1 MINRILIR
9 IKVVQMLYSYI
20 MTNDGATVAKFK
32 RELEK
37 SLDKSHELY
46 HWLLQLMID
55 MTDYQDLR
63 LDENKH
69 KFLPSQ
75 EDLNPNM
82 RFVNNQFIAALRDNQ
97 ELKQMVKDCNI
108 AWRDDEIFL
117 RLMLDKVLNS
127 EYYERYMSMEKTD
140 FESDCEVW
148 SQLMKQ
154 VILVDG
160 DLLEFLE
167 SKSVYWGFDDVEV
180 MGQFAL
186 KTIRKFEKKAR
197 NPMSPKFKDDD
208 DRDFG
213 MRLFTKTIDERVEN
227 NKLIDEAA
235 RSGRWESDRLA
246 TMDRIIMCA
255 ALTEIQNF
263 DSIPVNV
270 TLNEYIEMA
279 KNYSTPRSGQFIN
292 GILNTIVKQLR
303 ANGSVTK
310 P

>member
-1 MINRILIR
+1 
-9 IKVVQMLYSYI
+9 MLYSYI

-82 RFVNNQFIAALRDNQ
+82 RFVNNQFIAALRENQ

-310 P
+310 PLMKLINTI

>member
-82 RFVNNQFIAALRDNQ
+82 RFVNNQFIAALRENQ

>member
-32 RELEK
+32 HELEK

-82 RFVNNQFIAALRDNQ
+82 RFVNNQFIAALRENQ

>member
-1 MINRILIR
+1 
-9 IKVVQMLYSYI
+9 MLYSYI
-20 MTNDGATVAKFK
+20 MTNDGATVVKFK

>member
-1 MINRILIR
+1 
-9 IKVVQMLYSYI
+9 MLYSYI

-82 RFVNNQFIAALRDNQ
+82 RFVNNQFIAALRENQ

>member
-1 MINRILIR
+1 
-9 IKVVQMLYSYI
+9 MLYSYI